1 MTDSNEML
9 NAALPDNVMQMFN
22 QMYDKQE
29 ERTAQISYSTE
40 MRECYKHG
48 LTKHNITHFGEDYEE
63 CFCLECEKEQRAKLE
78 KEQEEKAQKEIEEL
92 RNEHIAHCK
101 ACNIEP
107 EYYDFE
113 FSSYHPQTPAQQKA
127 LDATKKMV
135 AEKHGKVILL
145 GPNGVGKEEWVE
157 QIIPTPQGFRR
168 FGDLKVGDFV
178 FDETGKPTRVLG
190 IFPQGFKDSY
200 KLTFADGRSDE
211 CGLEHLWGVY
221 IRNHGKWVYK
231 VLSLKE
237 MLAQGIYRKD
247 GFAKFCIPSSP
258 VIECEEKILPCDP
271 YILGSFIGNGCC
283 KESPLTISSA
293 DEWQVQKCANIL
305 GSTPK
310 KCHSNNYS
318 WIFKKGS
325 SILKTRDI
333 LPKEI
338 CCFAHEKSIPQEY
351 FFASVSQ
358 RQALLQGLFDTDGHA
373 GAYGTRLDI
382 SYSTSSKKLAEDIQK
397 LLLTFG
403 ISSHIGE
410 DNRKGHKHCS
420 YYLSINCSV
429 EKAKLLF
436 SLPRKLEIINAPN
449 VKKGSHRDYS
459 KVKIRRVEKL
469 PEKKEMMCIW
479 VENESHLYLT
489 KDFLV
494 THNTALAS
502 IAAKSLNGKIYTM
515 YEISCMIRQCYSSLA
530 KRPELE
536 IVEELASIPF
546 LAIDELGRSKGSDAE
561 LNWLSYILDKRHT
574 RRLPFMLLTNGHFKK
589 NCPKG
594 DCPNCFENFVDNDV
608 LSRLLQDSTII
619 SIKAPD
625 NRRKNH
631 QVEFFED
638 KEEK

>member
-145 GPNGVGKEEWVE
+145 GPNGVGK
-157 QIIPTPQGFRR
+157 
-168 FGDLKVGDFV
+168 
-178 FDETGKPTRVLG
+178 
-190 IFPQGFKDSY
+190 
-200 KLTFADGRSDE
+200 
-211 CGLEHLWGVY
+211 
-221 IRNHGKWVYK
+221 
-231 VLSLKE
+231 
-237 MLAQGIYRKD
+237 
-247 GFAKFCIPSSP
+247 
-258 VIECEEKILPCDP
+258 
-271 YILGSFIGNGCC
+271 
-283 KESPLTISSA
+283 
-293 DEWQVQKCANIL
+293 
-305 GSTPK
+305 
-310 KCHSNNYS
+310 
-318 WIFKKGS
+318 
-325 SILKTRDI
+325 
-333 LPKEI
+333 
-338 CCFAHEKSIPQEY
+338 
-351 FFASVSQ
+351 
-358 RQALLQGLFDTDGHA
+358 
-373 GAYGTRLDI
+373 
-382 SYSTSSKKLAEDIQK
+382 
-397 LLLTFG
+397 
-403 ISSHIGE
+403 
-410 DNRKGHKHCS
+410 
-420 YYLSINCSV
+420 
-429 EKAKLLF
+429 
-436 SLPRKLEIINAPN
+436 
-449 VKKGSHRDYS
+449 
-459 KVKIRRVEKL
+459 
-469 PEKKEMMCIW
+469 
-479 VENESHLYLT
+479 
-489 KDFLV
+489 
-494 THNTALAS
+494 TALAS

-638 KEEK
+638 KEEE